1 MRRISTAG
9 TLRVIGLTAM
19 LGLTA
24 APADAHMTPGELD
37 EAIRAYIFANPDVIL
52 ESVQRYHR
60 EQEAVAAR
68 EQEAGRRAFLQANAK
83 AVYDDGYS
91 VVLGNPDGDLTL
103 VEFFDYRCGYCRRA
117 VSDVLAFL
125 ESDGGIRLV
134 LKEFPILGEESRTAA
149 RVSVAAAEQ
158 DRGSRFLDFHL
169 ALFEESGPLTE
180 DRVLA
185 IADEAGFDRERLEAD
200 LATAGIDEIIR
211 SNYFVAEELGISGT
225 PAFIM
230 GDEVAPGYLPEDQ
243 LLDWAR
249 RLRAGS

>member
-1 MRRISTAG
+1 MRRPTAAG
-9 TLRVIGLTAM
+9 ALRVFGLTAI
-19 LGLTA
+19 LGLA
-24 APADAHMTPGELD
+24 AVPAEAHMTSEELD
-37 EAIRAYIFANPDVIL
+37 DAIRAYIIANPEVIL
-52 ESVQRYHR
+52 ESVQRYNR
-60 EQEAVAAR
+60 EREAVAAR
-68 EQEAGRRAFLQANAK
+68 EREAGRRAFLRANAK

-117 VSDVLAFL
+117 VNDVLAFL
-125 ESDGGIRLV
+125 ESDGNIRLV

-149 RVSVAAAEQ
+149 RVSIAAAEQ
-158 DRGSRFLDFHL
+158 DRGSRFLDLHL
-169 ALFEESGPLTE
+169 ALLEESGPLTE
-180 DRVLA
+180 DRALA

-200 LATAGIDEIIR
+200 LATAEIDKKIR
-211 SNYFVAEELGISGT
+211 SNYYVAEELGISGT

-249 RLRAGS
+249 RLRTGS

>member
-1 MRRISTAG
+1 MRRTSAAG
-9 TLRVIGLTAM
+9 ALRAIGLSAM
-19 LGLTA
+19 LGIAA
-24 APADAHMTPGELD
+24 APAEAHMTPEELD

-52 ESVQRYHR
+52 ESVQLYHR

-68 EQEAGRRAFLQANAK
+68 EREASRRAFLQANAK
-83 AVYDDGYS
+83 AVYDDGFS

-134 LKEFPILGEESRTAA
+134 LKEFPILGEESRAAA
-149 RVSVAAAEQ
+149 RVSIAAAEQ
-158 DRGSRFLDFHL
+158 DRGGRFLDLHL
-169 ALFEESGPLTE
+169 ALLEDPGPLTE
-180 DRVLA
+180 ERVLA
-185 IADEAGFDRERLEAD
+185 IAEEAGFDRQRLDAD
-200 LATAGIDEIIR
+200 LATARIDRTIR
-211 SNYFVAEELGISGT
+211 TNYFVAEELGISGT

-230 GDEVAPGYLPEDQ
+230 GDEVVPGYLPEDQ

-249 RLRAGS
+249 RLRSGT